1 MWIDADGS
9 LYQFAVHVLLHEAA
23 QLTII
28 QLGRHEVPF
37 PTLPREHVADY
48 LPGDKSRA

>member
-28 QLGRHEVPF
+28 QLGRHEAHFLRSP
-37 PTLPREHVADY
+37 A
-48 LPGDKSRA
+48 SM